1 MKKSFH
7 QLLSRGTAVIADGA
21 MGTVLFS
28 RGLKTGELPEML
40 NLNDPGLV
48 RSVHADYVDAGA
60 EIVYTDTFG
69 ANAEKLCGKADPG
82 KVIEAAVKIALDAAG
97 EKALVAL
104 DLGPTGRLMQPSG
117 TLSFDEAYES
127 FRTQAVAGEKAGCD
141 LVVLETFS
149 SLSELRAA
157 VLAVKENTSLPVMA
171 TMTFEKDGRTF
182 TGTPASAFAVTIS
195 GLGADAI
202 GVNCSTGPKEMLP
215 VVREIAK
222 YTSLP
227 IVVKPNAG
235 LPDSFGNYDLS
246 AEDFVKETLLLVKAG
261 AVVVGGCCGTTPDF
275 IKKLSA
281 ALKGVKP
288 GKRPA
293 RTGCTVLCSERKTV
307 NAVRPLI
314 IGERLN
320 PTGKK
325 ALKEA
330 YLNGDGGYIS
340 ARAVEQEEAGADIL
354 DINTGV
360 PGADEKELMTTAVK
374 LVTSVTNLPISVD
387 SSDIA
392 ALEAGLRNF
401 PGKALVNSVNGE
413 DASLKAVLPLVK
425 KYGAAVVGLCLD
437 EKGVP
442 KDAESR
448 FRIAAK
454 IVDAALKEGIPRED
468 IVIDCLTLTVS
479 AEQSQA
485 VRTLNA
491 IKAVKRKLKVRT
503 VLGVSNI
510 SFGLPDRDNLN
521 SAFLISALC
530 AGLDFAIINPNS
542 AAMAYAFR
550 AHAVLFGFDKGATE
564 YIDAC
569 VNPEKTA
576 AFGKASAPK
585 TVSVSS
591 GALSRDVKEG
601 TDEKSAFTRLILK
614 GLDSV
619 RAETAALLTVHS
631 PLEVVNEYLIPALD
645 EVGKRFESGRLFLPQ
660 LITAAETAKLGFD
673 EVKKAIEKSGSSA
686 VESGTIVLATVKGDV
701 HDIGKNIVKVVLEN
715 YGYRVIDLG
724 KNVEISAVTDAVVK
738 NKIRL
743 LGLSALMTTTVV
755 NMEKTI
761 KEVRKVAPD
770 CKIMVGG
777 AVLTP
782 DYAKKIGADYYAKDA
797 NASVRIAKEI
807 FSE

>member
-1 MKKSFH
+1 MKKFYE
-7 QLLSRGTAVIADGA
+7 LLSRGTVVIADGA
-21 MGTVLFS
+21 MGTVLFD
-28 RGLKTGELPEML
+28 RGLKTGELPELL
-40 NLNDPGLV
+40 NLSEPALV
-48 RSVHADYVDAGA
+48 RSVHADYVAAGA
-60 EIVYTDTFG
+60 EIIYTDTFG
-69 ANAEKLCGKADPG
+69 ANAEKLCGRATPE
-82 KVIEAAVKIALDAAG
+82 KVIEAAVKIALDAVG
-97 EKALVAL
+97 DKALVAL

-117 TLSFDEAYES
+117 TLSFDEAYLS
-127 FRTQAVAGEKAGCD
+127 FKTQAVAGEKAGCD

-235 LPDSFGNYDLS
+235 LPDSFGNYGLS
-246 AEDFVKETLLLVKAG
+246 ADAFVKEAISLVKAG
-261 AVVVGGCCGTTPDF
+261 ACIVGGCCGTTPDF
-275 IKKLSA
+275 IRKLSG

-293 RTGCTVLCSERKTV
+293 RKKCTVLCSERKTV
-307 NAVRPLI
+307 DASRPLI

-330 YLNGDGGYIS
+330 YLNGDGGFIA

-354 DINTGV
+354 DVNTGV
-360 PGADEKELMTTAVK
+360 PGADEKTLMTTAVN
-374 LVTSVTNLPISVD
+374 LITSVSNLPLSVD

-413 DASLKAVLPLVK
+413 DSSLKAVLPLVK

-448 FRIAAK
+448 FRIASK

-485 VRTLNA
+485 KETLKA
-491 IKAVKRKLKVRT
+491 IKDVKRKLKVKT

-510 SFGLPDRDNLN
+510 SFGLPDRDKLN
-521 SAFLISALC
+521 SAFLVSALC

-542 AAMAYAFR
+542 AAMAYAFK
-550 AHAVLFGFDKGATE
+550 AHAVLFGFDNGAAE

-576 AFGKASAPK
+576 AFGVVSAPNA
-585 TVSVSS
+585 VSVVPL
-591 GALSRDVKEG
+591 AAG
-601 TDEKSAFTRLILK
+601 TDEKENADEKSTFTRLIVK

-619 RAETAALLTVHS
+619 RARTAALLTRLS

-660 LITAAETAKLGFD
+660 LISAAETAKLGFD
-673 EVKKAIEKSGSSA
+673 EVKKAIEKSGAAA

-738 NKIRL
+738 NKIKL

-761 KEVRKVAPD
+761 REVKKVAPD

-782 DYAKKIGADYYAKDA
+782 EYAQKIGADYYAKDA
-797 NASVRIAKEI
+797 NASVRIAKEL
-807 FSE
+807 FSC